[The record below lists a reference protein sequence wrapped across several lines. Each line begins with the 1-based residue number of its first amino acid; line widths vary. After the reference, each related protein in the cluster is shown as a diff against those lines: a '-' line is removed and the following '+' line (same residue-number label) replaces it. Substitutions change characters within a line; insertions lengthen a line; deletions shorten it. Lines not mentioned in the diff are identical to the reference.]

1 MFSSLGAFYRRAPVR
16 STCSRNCA
24 VHTQRPV
31 LHVPALLA
39 AAAILVA
46 SVPLGGWQDVSNAS
60 RVKAAILYRFP
71 GFVEW
76 PAEAVEGRTTLD
88 ICVLGPTTPFGTVL
102 DELVAGE
109 ALGGRALNVRL
120 VTPRNADTC
129 HVLFVPDGSDAK
141 RTVLASVADRPV
153 LTISDADRFLDEGGI
168 VQLRLL
174 DDRVRFEVDL
184 SAAERAGIRLS
195 AQLLRLALRV
205 RGGTS

>member
-1 MFSSLGAFYRRAPVR
+1 MTRLRNGAAHAPR
-16 STCSRNCA
+16 L
-24 VHTQRPV
+24 V

-39 AAAILVA
+39 AAAILVVSA
-46 SVPLGGWQDVSNAS
+46 PLGGWQDVSNAS

-88 ICVLGPTTPFGTVL
+88 ICVLGPTTPFGNVL

-109 ALGGRALNVRL
+109 ALGGRALNARL
-120 VTPRNADTC
+120 VTPRNLDTC
-129 HVLFVPDGSDAK
+129 HVLFLPDGSDAR
-141 RTVLASVADRPV
+141 RTVLRSVANRPV
-153 LTISDADRFLDEGGI
+153 LTISDADRFLDEGGM

-184 SAAERAGIRLS
+184 SAAERAGLRLS
-195 AQLLRLALRV
+195 AQLLRLAVRV